1 MMMKEN
7 LYSHVKLMIGM
18 QALGHNDNYYNN
30 IVTLICLGDYVCEVT
45 V

>member
-18 QALGHNDNYYNN
+18 QVPEHDDNYYN